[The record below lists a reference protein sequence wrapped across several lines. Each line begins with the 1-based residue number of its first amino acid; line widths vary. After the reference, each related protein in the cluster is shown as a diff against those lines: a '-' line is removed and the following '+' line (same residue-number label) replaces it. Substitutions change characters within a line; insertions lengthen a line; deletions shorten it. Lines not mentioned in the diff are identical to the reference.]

1 MQLFRA
7 IEAIKIPSTVGYRN
21 QAIVIYRTYNKLY
34 HLTWPN
40 GAPCAIANEWLRQQS
55 RKKGNNDRTETSRTY
70 ASHLSFLLRH
80 CYKYRLEL
88 FDLCDEDITRLV
100 TSLQDE
106 TYIRNGIIEK
116 RRSNNQI
123 IAILQTIFRFLRWI
137 QIHLMLNDDSI
148 FLGDESSGAQI
159 HVTFGK
165 NHKTGRTTFT
175 HTSMPS
181 AVAPKGDKIP
191 VPDEYIGLLRDAIFL
206 KCYGDPTKART
217 KETTATPSLK
227 QIKSRYIYERRNFSI
242 LMFKISGLRPMELC
256 RIPLDKNLGVISETA
271 VYLPTGKTRDNTLP
285 IRKFPLSITEANR
298 VAKYLEARKLFLGTL
313 KTHSLHPDATESI
326 LLTSEGEPL
335 NEKSLTRDFSRLVT
349 SAGLGNVKLCFS
361 MFRHR
366 FITIE
371 ILLEM
376 QFTTKNANVS
386 NIWNEGIRHSICAVV
401 AAKTGHRSASSLYAY
416 FDEAYKF
423 STNFE
428 TYHDAVEHLKQL
440 DDKLEDLT
448 YKRYEIRKAML
459 SSQVDLEFA
468 ESTLKWL
475 EEMQTEIQALKTIAL
490 KH

>member
-7 IEAIKIPSTVGYRN
+7 IESIKIPSTVGYRDP
-21 QAIVIYRTYNKLY
+21 AFISYRTHNRLY

-55 RKKGNNDRTETSRTY
+55 RRKGNNDRTETSRTY

-80 CYKYRLEL
+80 CYKYRIEP

-100 TSLQDE
+100 IYLQDE
-106 TYIRNGIIEK
+106 TYIKNGISEK
-116 RRSNNQI
+116 RRGNNQV

-137 QIHLMLNDDSI
+137 QIHLMLNNDSI

-159 HVTFGK
+159 HVTIGT
-165 NHKTGRTTFT
+165 NHRTGRTTYT
-175 HTSMPS
+175 HASMPS

-191 VPDEYIGLLRDAIFL
+191 IPDEYISLLRDTIFL
-206 KCYGDPTKART
+206 KCYGSSTPTNTRKT
-217 KETTATPSLK
+217 NGIPSLK

-242 LMFKISGLRPMELC
+242 QMFKISGLRPMELC
-256 RIPLDKNLGVISETA
+256 ETPVDKNSTVISNLS
-271 VYLPTGKTRDNTLP
+271 VYLPTGKTRDNELP
-285 IRKFPLSITEANR
+285 LRKFPLSIAEANR
-298 VAKYLEARKLFLGTL
+298 VAKYLEARELFLGTFD
-313 KTHSLHPDATESI
+313 KHKLHPGAAESM
-326 LLTSEGEPL
+326 LLTDEGKPL
-335 NEKSLTRDFSRLVT
+335 NEKSLTRDFSRLVIA
-349 SAGLGNVKLCFS
+349 AGLGNVKLCFS

-376 QFTTKNANVS
+376 QITTKSTKVS

-401 AAKTGHRSASSLYAY
+401 AAKTGHRSALSLYTY

-423 STNFE
+423 STKFE

-459 SSQVDLEFA
+459 SSQVDLQFA

-475 EEMQTEIQALKTIAL
+475 EQMQTEIQALKTIAL
-490 KH
+490 KN